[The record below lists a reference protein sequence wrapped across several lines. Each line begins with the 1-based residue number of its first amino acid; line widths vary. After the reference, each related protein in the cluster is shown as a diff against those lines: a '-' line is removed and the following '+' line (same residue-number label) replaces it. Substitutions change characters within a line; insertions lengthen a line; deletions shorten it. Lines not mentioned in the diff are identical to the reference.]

1 MSIQPLITNDAVI
14 FGLLMIILAGIVTT
28 AASNNKNWQRFYI
41 FFPALL
47 LCYFIPAF
55 MHWPLGLIAPSWYD
69 LAALSSYI
77 KNHYV
82 AGFPLDADWKTI
94 HAFIVEHNIP
104 AEELSAFE
112 QKSNLYFVASR
123 YLLPASLILLTLS
136 IDLKALK
143 SLGFKPLLI
152 FLTGSVGVIIGGPLA
167 IIIVQ
172 TIAPGLIRIDSQDL
186 WKGLSTM
193 AGSWI
198 GGGANQTAMK
208 EIYQVADNLF
218 ATIVVVDVLIANIWM
233 GFLLYGAGITKKID
247 KWLKSDTTAIEQLLE
262 KVKDYR
268 ASIERIPQTKDL
280 MLLTGIVFGGV
291 GISHFGADILSVYM
305 SQFETALIKIG
316 LNTVMEYFFW
326 LVVIATTFGLWL
338 SFTKMRKL
346 EGVGASRWATVFIYM
361 LVATIGMKMDISEI
375 WQNIGLVLIALIWIL
390 IHALLMLIVSKL
402 TRSPFFFMAV
412 GSTANVGGAASAPI
426 VATAFNP
433 ALAPVGV
440 LLAVLGY
447 AIGSYG
453 GIVAAMLMQWVS

>member
-1 MSIQPLITNDAVI
+1 MQPLITNDAVI

-28 AASNNKNWQRFYI
+28 AASKNKYWQRFYI

-55 MHWPLGLIAPSWYD
+55 LHWPLGLIAPTWYD
-69 LAALSSYI
+69 LGALSSYL
-77 KNHYV
+77 KENYF
-82 AGFPLDADWKTI
+82 ATFPSDVDWKTL
-94 HAFIVEHNIP
+94 HAFIVEHKITT
-104 AEELSAFE
+104 EELSAFE
-112 QKSNLYFVASR
+112 QNSSLYFVASR

-143 SLGFKPLLI
+143 SLGLKPLLI
-152 FLTGSVGVIIGGPLA
+152 FLTGSAGVIIGGPIA

-247 KWLKSDTTAIEQLLE
+247 KWLKADNTAIEQLLE

-291 GISHFGADILSVYM
+291 GLSHFGADVLSVFM
-305 SQFETALIKIG
+305 GQFETALIKIG
-316 LNTVMEYFFW
+316 LNTVMEHFFW

-346 EGVGASRWATVFIYM
+346 EGIGASRWATVFIYM
-361 LVATIGMKMDISEI
+361 LVATIGMKMNISEI

-447 AIGSYG
+447 AIGTYG
-453 GIVAAMLMQWVS
+453 GIIAALLMQWVS

>member
-1 MSIQPLITNDAVI
+1 MQPLITNDAVI

-28 AASNNKNWQRFYI
+28 AASKNKYWQRFYI

-47 LCYFIPAF
+47 LCYFVPAL
-55 MHWPLGLIAPSWYD
+55 MHWPLGIIAPSWYD
-69 LAALSSYI
+69 LAALSAYFRDNYI
-77 KNHYV
+77 TT
-82 AGFPLDADWKTI
+82 FPLDADWKTI
-94 HAFIVEHNIP
+94 HAFIVEHGITR
-104 AEELSAFE
+104 EELSAFE
-112 QKSNLYFVASR
+112 QKSSLYFVASR

-143 SLGFKPLLI
+143 SLGFKPLFI
-152 FLTGSVGVIIGGPLA
+152 FLTGSAGIIIGGPLS
-167 IIIVQ
+167 ILIVHALAPGLV
-172 TIAPGLIRIDSQDL
+172 TIAPEDL

-247 KWLKSDTTAIEQLLE
+247 KWLKADNTAIEQLLE
-262 KVKDYR
+262 RVKNYR
-268 ASIERIPQTKDL
+268 SSIEKIPETKDL
-280 MLLTGIVFGGV
+280 MLMTGIVFGGV
-291 GISHFGADILSVYM
+291 ALSHFGADFLSNYL
-305 SQFETALIKIG
+305 SGFEKELISIG
-316 LNTVMEYFFW
+316 LNTLMEHFFW
-326 LVVIATTFGLWL
+326 LVVIATTYGLWL
-338 SFTKMRKL
+338 SFTRMRRL

-361 LVATIGMKMDISEI
+361 LVASIGMKMNISEI
-375 WQNIGLVLIALIWIL
+375 WENFGLVLIAVVWIL

-426 VATAFNP
+426 VATAFNS

-447 AIGSYG
+447 AIGTYG
-453 GIVAAMLMQWVS
+453 AILASWLMQWVS